1 MAGLEITLE
10 DITSTITPETGEPK
24 KQKQNSNRIGFLI
37 DTLET
42 IVLALVL
49 FVIIN
54 AVSSRVRVE
63 NISMKPTLQP
73 GYLLVV
79 NKLAYKWGEPKHGDI
94 VVFHFQGNQ
103 EEDYIKR
110 IIGLPGD
117 TVEVSKG
124 IVSVNGHPLTEPY
137 IAELPAYEGKW
148 SVPMDTLFVLGD
160 NRNNSSDSHQWG
172 TVEMDDVVGKALFIY
187 FPIQAIQS
195 LVIPD
200 LVNAAN

>member
-1 MAGLEITLE
+1 MEQY
-10 DITSTITPETGEPK
+10 TSQASPELTNPDPTPK
-24 KQKQNSNRIGFLI
+24 KTRRASFWI

-42 IVLALVL
+42 IVMALVL
-49 FVIIN
+49 FLAIN

-79 NKLAYKWGEPKHGDI
+79 NKLAYKLGEPKHGDI
-94 VVFHFQGNQ
+94 VVFDFKGAG

-117 TVEVSKG
+117 QVVVENGV
-124 IVSVNGHPLTEPY
+124 VSVNGHPLTEPY
-137 IAELPAYEGKW
+137 IAELPRYSGSW
-148 SVPMDTLFVLGD
+148 SVPPDSYFVLGD

-172 TVEMDDVVGKALFIY
+172 YVSKNDIVGKAVFVY
-187 FPIQAIQS
+187 FPFDAIRS

-200 LVNAAN
+200 LVQAAN

>member
-1 MAGLEITLE
+1 MEQY
-10 DITSTITPETGEPK
+10 TSQATPELSNPDPTPNK
-24 KQKQNSNRIGFLI
+24 ARRNSFWI

-42 IVLALVL
+42 IVMALVL
-49 FVIIN
+49 FLAIN

-79 NKLAYKWGEPKHGDI
+79 NKLAYTLGEPKHGDI
-94 VVFHFQGNQ
+94 VVFDYNGAGQ
-103 EEDYIKR
+103 EDYIKR

-117 TVEVSKG
+117 QVVVENG
-124 IVSVNGHPLTEPY
+124 IVSVNGHSLTEPY
-137 IAELPAYEGKW
+137 IAEMPRYSGSW
-148 SVPMDTLFVLGD
+148 SVPENSYFVLGD

-172 TVEMDDVVGKALFIY
+172 YVSEEDLVGKAVFIY
-187 FPIQAIQS
+187 FPFNAIRS

-200 LVNAAN
+200 LVQAAY

>member
-1 MAGLEITLE
+1 MEQY
-10 DITSTITPETGEPK
+10 TSQTSPELSSPDPV
-24 KQKQNSNRIGFLI
+24 SNKTHKTNFWI

-49 FVIIN
+49 FLAIN

-79 NKLAYKWGEPKHGDI
+79 NKLAYKLGEPKHGDI
-94 VVFHFQGNQ
+94 VVFDFKGAGQ
-103 EEDYIKR
+103 EDYIKR

-117 TVEVSKG
+117 QVVVENGV
-124 IVSVNGHPLTEPY
+124 VSVNGHPLTEPY
-137 IAELPAYEGKW
+137 ISEMPRYSGSW
-148 SVPMDTLFVLGD
+148 SVPEDSYFVLGD

-172 TVEMDDVVGKALFIY
+172 YVNEADLVGKAVFIY
-187 FPIQAIQS
+187 YPFNAIRS
-195 LVIPD
+195 LVITD
-200 LVNAAN
+200 LVQAAN

>member
-1 MAGLEITLE
+1 MQPV
-10 DITSTITPETGEPK
+10 DQYTSQATPETT
-24 KQKQNSNRIGFLI
+24 NSDAIPEKTRRNSFWI

-42 IVLALVL
+42 IVMALVL
-49 FVIIN
+49 FLAIN

-79 NKLAYKWGEPKHGDI
+79 NKLAYKLGEPKHGDV
-94 VVFHFQGNQ
+94 VVFDYKGAG

-117 TVEVSKG
+117 QVVVESG

-137 IAELPAYEGKW
+137 IAELPRYSGSW
-148 SVPMDTLFVLGD
+148 SVPEDSYFVLGD

-172 TVEMDDVVGKALFIY
+172 YVSKADLVGKAVFIY
-187 FPIQAIQS
+187 FPFNAVRS

-200 LVNAAN
+200 LVKAAN

>member
-1 MAGLEITLE
+1 LEQY
-10 DITSTITPETGEPK
+10 TSQASPELTNPDPT
-24 KQKQNSNRIGFLI
+24 QNKTRRTSFWI

-42 IVLALVL
+42 IVMALVL
-49 FVIIN
+49 FLAIN

-79 NKLAYKWGEPKHGDI
+79 NKLASVLGEPKHGDI
-94 VVFHFQGNQ
+94 VVFDFKGAG

-117 TVEVSKG
+117 QVVIENGV
-124 IVSVNGHPLTEPY
+124 VSVNGHPLTEPY
-137 IAELPAYEGKW
+137 ISEMPRYSGSW
-148 SVPMDTLFVLGD
+148 SVPEDSYFVLGD

-172 TVEMDDVVGKALFIY
+172 YVNEADLVGKAVFIY
-187 FPIQAIQS
+187 YPFNAIRS
-195 LVIPD
+195 LVITD
-200 LVNAAN
+200 LVQAAN

>member
-1 MAGLEITLE
+1 M
-10 DITSTITPETGEPK
+10 
-24 KQKQNSNRIGFLI
+24 
-37 DTLET
+37 
-42 IVLALVL
+42 ALVL
-49 FVIIN
+49 FLAIN

-79 NKLAYKWGEPKHGDI
+79 NKLAYKLGEPKHGDI
-94 VVFHFQGNQ
+94 IVFDYNGEGQ
-103 EEDYIKR
+103 EDYIKR

-117 TVEVSKG
+117 QVVIENG

-137 IAELPAYEGKW
+137 IAEFPRYSDSW
-148 SVPMDTLFVLGD
+148 SVPPDSYFVLGD

-172 TVEMDDVVGKALFIY
+172 YVKKEDVIGKAVFVY
-187 FPIQAIQS
+187 FPLSAMRS

-200 LVNAAN
+200 LVQAAN

>member
-1 MAGLEITLE
+1 MEQY
-10 DITSTITPETGEPK
+10 TSQASPELSNPDPTPNKTRR
-24 KQKQNSNRIGFLI
+24 NSFWI

-42 IVLALVL
+42 IVMALVL
-49 FVIIN
+49 FLAIN

-79 NKLAYKWGEPKHGDI
+79 NKLAYTLGEPKHGDI
-94 VVFHFQGNQ
+94 VVFDYNGAGQ
-103 EEDYIKR
+103 EDYIKR

-117 TVEVSKG
+117 QVVVENG
-124 IVSVNGHPLTEPY
+124 IVSVNGHSLTEPY
-137 IAELPAYEGKW
+137 IAEMPRYSGSW
-148 SVPMDTLFVLGD
+148 SVPENSYFVLGD

-172 TVEMDDVVGKALFIY
+172 YVSEEDLVGKAVFIY
-187 FPIQAIQS
+187 FPLDAIRS

-200 LVNAAN
+200 LVQAAH

>member
-1 MAGLEITLE
+1 LEQY
-10 DITSTITPETGEPK
+10 TSQASPELSNPDPTPNKTRR
-24 KQKQNSNRIGFLI
+24 NSFWI

-42 IVLALVL
+42 IVMALVL
-49 FVIIN
+49 FLAIN

-79 NKLAYKWGEPKHGDI
+79 NKLAYTLGEPKHGDI
-94 VVFHFQGNQ
+94 VVFDYNGAGQ
-103 EEDYIKR
+103 EDYIKR

-117 TVEVSKG
+117 QVVVENG
-124 IVSVNGHPLTEPY
+124 IVSVNGHSLTEPY
-137 IAELPAYEGKW
+137 IAEMPRYSGSW
-148 SVPMDTLFVLGD
+148 SVPENSYFVLGD

-172 TVEMDDVVGKALFIY
+172 YVSEEDLVGKAVFIY
-187 FPIQAIQS
+187 FPLDAIRS

-200 LVNAAN
+200 LVQAAH

>member
-1 MAGLEITLE
+1 M
-10 DITSTITPETGEPK
+10 DQYTSQALPETNTPESAPERRRK
-24 KQKQNSNRIGFLI
+24 SSFWI

-42 IVLALVL
+42 ILMALVL
-49 FVIIN
+49 FLAIN

-79 NKLAYKWGEPKHGDI
+79 NKLAYKLGEPKHGDI
-94 VVFHFQGNQ
+94 VVFDYRGEGQ
-103 EEDYIKR
+103 EDYIKR

-117 TVEVSKG
+117 QVVVENGV
-124 IVSVNGHPLTEPY
+124 VSVNGHPLTEPY
-137 IAELPAYEGKW
+137 IAEFPRYSGSW
-148 SVPMDTLFVLGD
+148 SVPADSYFVLGD

-172 TVEMDDVVGKALFIY
+172 YVEKADVIGKAVFVY
-187 FPIQAIQS
+187 FPFNAVRS

-200 LVNAAN
+200 LVQAAN

>member
-1 MAGLEITLE
+1 VEQY
-10 DITSTITPETGEPK
+10 TSQTSPELSSPDPVPNKTHK
-24 KQKQNSNRIGFLI
+24 TNFWI

-49 FVIIN
+49 FLAIN

-79 NKLAYKWGEPKHGDI
+79 NKLAYKLGEPKHGDI
-94 VVFHFQGNQ
+94 VVFDFKGAGQ
-103 EEDYIKR
+103 EDYIKR

-117 TVEVSKG
+117 QVVVENGV
-124 IVSVNGHPLTEPY
+124 VSVNGHPLTEPY
-137 IAELPAYEGKW
+137 ISEMPRYSGSW
-148 SVPMDTLFVLGD
+148 SVPEDSYFVLGD

-172 TVEMDDVVGKALFIY
+172 YVNEADLVGKAVFIY
-187 FPIQAIQS
+187 YPFNAIRS
-195 LVIPD
+195 LVITD
-200 LVNAAN
+200 LVQAAN